1 MHERMRE
8 VALTVYGRSECHLC
22 EEMTEIVRAVAA
34 ELGCTLAVVD
44 ISEDAE
50 LEARFGQEVPVLC
63 VNGRKAFKYRLT
75 ERDLRKR
82 VRAERRGVE
91 TPGA

>member
-1 MHERMRE
+1 MHERMRA
-8 VALTVYGRSECHLC
+8 VALTLYGRSECHLC
-22 EEMTEIVRAVAA
+22 EAMTEIVRPVAA

-44 ISEDAE
+44 VSGDAE

-63 VNGRKAFKYRLT
+63 INGRKAFKYRLS

-91 TPGA
+91 PAGA